1 MKAKEIVL
9 LIFIIIVGV
18 FFYHAK
24 TGKIYVDW
32 NLDEF
37 IGLDLEESTSQESQ
51 VIEPPFPPAFKV
63 TNAHGDVEIQGTE
76 SDKITITLLKT
87 AWRKNA
93 EKAKE
98 ILDNLHLVIAR
109 DDQAVALTT
118 NRDQL
123 ESRRRYFGVNRG
135 FETTFRISVPLNMS
149 VEVTNSHGLV
159 RVAKVGKTTVRNP
172 HGEIVAAEVTGELQI
187 ENSYEDVKL
196 SGLSSACQIKSGHSS
211 IFVDTVQG
219 DLRIDTS
226 YGTVQLKK
234 AAQKVVV
241 DGSHAEVIGEDL
253 SGPLDIR
260 NSYEKISLLR
270 VGPTKIE
277 GQHSEIEADDVS
289 GGLEIRD
296 NYESVNLNNIR
307 GNLNI
312 SGNNLSIL
320 GKNVVGEEIYI
331 SSSYENIELVDFS
344 GKTKVLQ
351 SHGDVILD
359 PLPLT
364 ASIEVQGE
372 YAPITLYWP
381 AGEQYPLEA
390 QTKNSEIQWR
400 LPGEITVE
408 EKDSLSVARAFL
420 DLKEKPRI
428 MLTTTYGD
436 ILFEPGSPPPSK

>member
-9 LIFIIIVGV
+9 LIFIIVVGV

-24 TGKIYVDW
+24 TGKILFDW
-32 NLDEF
+32 NLDEL
-37 IGLDLEESTSQESQ
+37 IGLDLEESTAQESQ

-87 AWRKNA
+87 AWRRNA

-98 ILDNLHLVIAR
+98 ILDNLHLIIAKDER
-109 DDQAVALTT
+109 AVTLTT
-118 NRDQL
+118 NRDEL
-123 ESRRRYFGVNRG
+123 ESRRKYFGVNRG
-135 FETTFRISVPLNMS
+135 FETAFRISVPLNMS

-172 HGEIVAAEVTGELQI
+172 HGEIVASEVNGELQL
-187 ENSYEDVKL
+187 ENSYEDIRL
-196 SGLSSACQIKSGHSS
+196 SDIGSACQIKSGHSS
-211 IFVDTVQG
+211 IFVDGVQG
-219 DLRIDTS
+219 ELKIATS

-241 DGSHAEVIGEDL
+241 DGSHTEVTGEDL
-253 SGPLDIR
+253 SGPLDIQ
-260 NSYEKISLLR
+260 NSYEKISLVR

-277 GQHSEIEADDVS
+277 GQHSEIEADDAN

-296 NYESVNLNNIR
+296 TYESVNLNNIR

-312 SGNNLSIL
+312 SGNNLSIS

-331 SSSYENIELVDFS
+331 STSYENVELSDFS

-351 SHGDVILD
+351 SHGDVVLD

-364 ASIEVQGE
+364 GPIEVHGE

-390 QTKNSEIQWR
+390 QTKNSEIHWR

-420 DLKEKPRI
+420 DLTGKPRI